1 MKRDALKRPWQ
12 LLGHVIGSGAGWV
25 LFFFAWI
32 VVIRA
37 NGADDFL
44 GVTLLIGATLV
55 VSPAIT
61 IYWVLHTLAI
71 FRAKGARPGNP
82 APPYDYYED
91 WNGTPVVA
99 NWPELRA
106 ARITV
111 VEPCDKGK
119 QFRPISRAVNSGK
132 HVPAA
137 LEIPARA

>member
-1 MKRDALKRPWQ
+1 MQREALRRPWQ
-12 LLGHVIGSGAGWV
+12 LFGHVIGVGAGWI

-32 VVIRA
+32 IVFRD

-61 IYWVLHTLAI
+61 IYWVWHTLAI

-82 APPYDYYED
+82 APPYNYNED

-119 QFRPISRAVNSGK
+119 QFRSVNRVVNGDK
-132 HVPAA
+132 HLPAP